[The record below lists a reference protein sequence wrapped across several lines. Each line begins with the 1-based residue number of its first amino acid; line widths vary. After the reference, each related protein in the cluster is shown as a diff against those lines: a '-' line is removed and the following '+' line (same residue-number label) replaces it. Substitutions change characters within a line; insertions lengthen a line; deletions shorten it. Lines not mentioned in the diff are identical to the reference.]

1 MKINRR
7 LMLGSLAGLAA
18 ATFAGVSAP
27 VHAADQITLNVLYN
41 LPGFTKFHQP
51 LADEFMKNNPDIK
64 INFLAPAAGYNEGQ
78 QQVLRAAVTGN
89 LPDVYFSGYNMTAEL
104 VHTLLPRQQI
114 TDLTP
119 FIAAEG
125 GQAFLDKNYSPK
137 MAALGQIDGKQFGLP
152 VNASSPIM
160 YINAD
165 LVKKAGGDPDNM
177 PTTFPEL
184 IALAKKIHTLDPKIA
199 GMGYDINSWPD
210 DWLWQALVYEQGGK
224 LVDPATKKVA
234 FDNEIGLNALK
245 MARQFV
251 TEGGQN
257 LLDWDQSRQQFGAG
271 LTGFIFS
278 TPAHVQTIEGLVGNR
293 FPLKTALFPMD
304 NKEKGGVPT
313 GGNSAVIL
321 TQDKAKQDA
330 AWKYLK
336 WITGPQAQNTI
347 VRITG
352 YLPTNKLA
360 TGPDFL
366 APYYAEHPNV
376 KTASLQADRS
386 LPWAGYP
393 GGDSVRIWRTQRD
406 VIGSVMRGDVTPEA
420 GLKQLVEQTNAL
432 MQ

>member
-1 MKINRR
+1 MTINRR
-7 LMLGSLAGLAA
+7 SLINGMLLGAALTSFVPSMALAKE
-18 ATFAGVSAP
+18 T
-27 VHAADQITLNVLYN
+27 TLNILYN

-64 INFLAPAAGYNEGQ
+64 INFLAPAVGYNEGQ

-89 LPDVYFSGYNMTAEL
+89 LPDVYFSGYNLTGEL
-104 VHTLLPRQQI
+104 VHTLAPRNQI
-114 TDLTP
+114 TDLAP
-119 FIAAEG
+119 FIEAEG
-125 GQAFLDKNYSPK
+125 GQEFLDKNYSPK
-137 MAALGQIDGKQFGLP
+137 MAALGQVDGKQYGLP

-160 YINAD
+160 FINAD
-165 LVKKAGGDPDNM
+165 LVKKAGGDPENM
-177 PTTFPEL
+177 PKTFAGL
-184 IALAKKIHTLDPKIA
+184 IELAKKIHALDPKIA
-199 GMGYDINSWPD
+199 GMGYDINGWPD
-210 DWLWQALVYEQGGK
+210 DWLWQSLIFQQGGK
-224 LVDPATKKVA
+224 LVDEDTKKVA

-245 MARQFV
+245 LTRQFV

-278 TPAHVQTIEGLVGNR
+278 TPAHVQTIEGLVGDR
-293 FPLKTALFPMD
+293 FKLATTTFPLD
-304 NKEKGGVPT
+304 NPETGGVPT

-321 TQDKAKQDA
+321 TQDKEKQDA

-336 WITGPQAQNTI
+336 WVTGPQAQNVI

-366 APYYAEHPNV
+366 EPYYKDHPNV

-406 VIGSVMRGDVTPEA
+406 IIGTVMRGEVTPED
-420 GLKQLVEQTNAL
+420 GLKQIVEQTNAL
-432 MQ
+432 MK

>member
-7 LMLGSLAGLAA
+7 AVMSGLALGMA
-18 ATFAGVSAP
+18 FAGFAKP
-27 VHAADQITLNVLYN
+27 VLANEITLNVLYN

-51 LADEFMKNNPDIK
+51 LADEFMKKNPDVK
-64 INFLAPAAGYNEGQ
+64 INFLAPAEGYNQGQ
-78 QQVLRAAVTGN
+78 QQVLRSAVTGN
-89 LPDVYFSGYNMTAEL
+89 LPDVYFSGYNLTAEL
-104 VHTLLPRQQI
+104 VHALAPRNQI
-114 TDLTP
+114 TDLGP
-119 FIAAEG
+119 FIQAEG

-137 MAALGQIDGKQFGLP
+137 MAALGQIDGKQYGLP
-152 VNASSPIM
+152 VNASSPII
-160 YINAD
+160 YINSE
-165 LVKKAGGDPDNM
+165 LVTKAGGDPDKM

-184 IALAKKIHTLDPKIA
+184 IALAKKIKALDPKLA
-199 GMGYDINSWPD
+199 GMSYDINGWGD
-210 DWLWQALVYEQGGK
+210 DWLWQALVFEQGGK
-224 LVDPATKKVA
+224 LVDDKTKTVA

-278 TPAHVQTIEGLVGNR
+278 TPAHVQTIQGLVGDR
-293 FPLKTALFPMD
+293 FKLKTATFPLD

-321 TQDKAKQDA
+321 TQEKAKQDA

-336 WITGPQAQNTI
+336 WITGPEAQNTI

-366 APYYAEHPNV
+366 APYYAENPNV

-386 LPWAGYP
+386 LPWGAYP
-393 GGDSVRIWRTQRD
+393 GGESVRIWRTQRD
-406 VIGSVMRGDVTPEA
+406 IIGTVMRGEVTPEA
-420 GLKQLVEQTNAL
+420 GLKQIVEQTNAL
-432 MQ
+432 MK

>member
-1 MKINRR
+1 MLINRR
-7 LMLGSLAGLAA
+7 ALLGSIALAA
-18 ATFAGVSAP
+18 ALAGSATSSL
-27 VHAADQITLNVLYN
+27 AADQVILNVLYN

-64 INFLAPAAGYNEGQ
+64 ISFLAPAASYNDGQ
-78 QQVLRAAVTGN
+78 QQVLRAAVTGD

-104 VHTLLPRQQI
+104 VHTLAPRNQI
-114 TDLTP
+114 TELTP
-119 FIAAEG
+119 FIEAEG
-125 GQAFLDKNYSPK
+125 GQAFLDKNYTPK
-137 MAALGQIDGKQFGLP
+137 MAALGQIDGKQYGLP
-152 VNASSPIM
+152 VNASSPII
-160 YINAD
+160 YINAE
-165 LVKKAGGDPDNM
+165 LVTKAGGDPNNM
-177 PTTFPEL
+177 PKTFPEL
-184 IALAKKIHTLDPKIA
+184 VELAKKIHALDPKIA
-199 GMGYDINSWPD
+199 GMGYDINGWPD
-210 DWLWQALVYEQGGK
+210 DWLWQALVYEQGGT
-224 LVDPATKKVA
+224 LVDPATSTVA
-234 FDNEIGLNALK
+234 FNNEIGLNALK
-245 MARQFV
+245 LARSFV

-278 TPAHVQTIEGLVGNR
+278 TPAHVQTIEGLVGDR
-293 FPLKTALFPMD
+293 FHLKTATFPLD

-321 TQDKAKQDA
+321 TQDKVKQDA

-336 WITGPQAQNTI
+336 WVTGPEAQNTI

-360 TGPDFL
+360 TGPNYL

-406 VIGSVMRGDVTPEA
+406 IIGAVMRGELTPEN
-420 GLKQLVEQTNAL
+420 GLNQLVEQTNAL
-432 MQ
+432 MK

>member
-1 MKINRR
+1 MITTRR
-7 LMLGSLAGLAA
+7 TALGGLAA
-18 ATFAGVSAP
+18 ALTLFSVGLPAR
-27 VHAADQITLNVLYN
+27 ADDKVTLNVLYN

-51 LADEFMKNNPDIK
+51 LADQFMKAHPNVT

-89 LPDVYFSGYNMTAEL
+89 LPDVYFSGFNLTGEL
-104 VHTLLPRQQI
+104 VHTLKPRGQI
-114 TDLTP
+114 TDLGP
-119 FIAAEG
+119 FIQKEG
-125 GQAFLDKNYSPK
+125 GQSFMDKNYSPK
-137 MAALGQIDGKQFGLP
+137 MAALGQVDGQQYGLP
-152 VNASSPIM
+152 VNASSPIL

-165 LVKKAGGDPDNM
+165 LVKKAGGDPENM
-177 PTTFPEL
+177 PRTFAGLVEL
-184 IALAKKIHTLDPKIA
+184 AAKIHALDPKIA
-199 GMGYDINSWPD
+199 GMGYDINGWPD
-210 DWLWQALVYEQGGK
+210 DWLWQALIREQGGEI
-224 LVDPATKKVA
+224 VDAATKTVG

-245 MARQFV
+245 LTRRFV
-251 TEGGQN
+251 TEGGQT

-278 TPAHVQTIEGLVGNR
+278 TPAHVQTIEGLVGDR
-293 FPLKTALFPMD
+293 FPLKTATFPLD
-304 NKEKGGVPT
+304 NAEKGGVPT

-330 AWKYLK
+330 AWDYLK
-336 WITGPQAQNTI
+336 WITGPQAQNQI

-360 TGPDFL
+360 TGPDYL

-406 VIGSVMRGDVTPEA
+406 IIGTVMRGEVTPEA
-420 GLKQLVEQTNAL
+420 GLKQIVEQTNAL
-432 MQ
+432 MK

>member
-1 MKINRR
+1 MNITRR
-7 LMLGSLAGLAA
+7 TAVSGLALGLALFGYAQPSLAED
-18 ATFAGVSAP
+18 V
-27 VHAADQITLNVLYN
+27 TLNVLYN

-51 LADEFMKNNPDIK
+51 LADQFMKNNPDIK
-64 INFLAPAAGYNEGQ
+64 INFLAPAASYNDGQ

-104 VHTLLPRQQI
+104 VHTLAPRQEI
-114 TDLTP
+114 TDLAP

-125 GQAFLDKNYSPK
+125 GQAFLDENYSPK
-137 MAALGQIDGKQFGLP
+137 MAALGQIDGKQYGLP

-160 YINAD
+160 FVNAD
-165 LVKKAGGDPDNM
+165 LVKKAGGDPEHM
-177 PTTFPEL
+177 PTTFKGLIEL
-184 IALAKKIHTLDPKIA
+184 ASKIHAQDPKIA
-199 GMGYDINSWPD
+199 GMGYDINGWPD

-224 LVDPATKKVA
+224 LVDEKTKTVA

-245 MARQFV
+245 MCRQFV
-251 TEGGQN
+251 TEGGQT

-278 TPAHVQTIEGLVGNR
+278 TPAHVQTIEGLVGER
-293 FPLKTALFPMD
+293 FKLTTAVFPRD
-304 NKEKGGVPT
+304 NVENGGVPT

-321 TQDKAKQDA
+321 TQDKAKQAA

-336 WITGPQAQNTI
+336 WVTGPEAQNQI

-352 YLPTNKLA
+352 YLPTNKRA
-360 TGPDFL
+360 TGPDYL
-366 APYYAEHPNV
+366 APYYADHPNV

-406 VIGSVMRGDVTPEA
+406 IIGTVMRGEVSPED
-420 GLKQLVEQTNAL
+420 GLKQIVEQTNAL
-432 MQ
+432 MK

>member
-1 MKINRR
+1 MKMSRR
-7 LMLGSLAGLAA
+7 TALSGLAIGLAVAGLGKPA
-18 ATFAGVSAP
+18 FA
-27 VHAADQITLNVLYN
+27 QEMTLEVLYN

-78 QQVLRAAVTGN
+78 QQVLRSAVTGN
-89 LPDVYFSGYNMTAEL
+89 LPDVYFSGYNLTAEL
-104 VHTLLPRQQI
+104 VHTLAPRNQI
-114 TDLTP
+114 TDLGP
-119 FIAAEG
+119 FIEAEG
-125 GQAFLDKNYSPK
+125 AAFLDENYSPK
-137 MAALGQIDGKQFGLP
+137 MAALGQIDGKQYGLP
-152 VNASSPIM
+152 VNASSPII

-165 LVKKAGGDPDNM
+165 LVRKAGGDPDNM
-177 PTTFPEL
+177 PKTFAGLIEL
-184 IALAKKIHTLDPKIA
+184 AGKIHDLDSTVA
-199 GMGYDINSWPD
+199 GMGYDINGWPD
-210 DWLWQALVYEQGGK
+210 DWLWQALIFQQGGQ
-224 LVDPATKKVA
+224 LVDPATKTVA

-245 MARQFV
+245 LARQFV
-251 TEGGQN
+251 TEGHQT

-271 LTGFIFS
+271 QTGFIFS
-278 TPAHVQTIEGLVGNR
+278 TPAHVQTIQGLVGDR
-293 FPLKTALFPMD
+293 FELKTATFPLD
-304 NKEKGGVPT
+304 NAENGGVPT

-336 WITGPQAQNTI
+336 WITGPEAQNTI

-360 TGPDFL
+360 TGENFL
-366 APYYAEHPNV
+366 APYYVENPNV

-406 VIGSVMRGDVTPEA
+406 IIGAVMRGEVTPED
-420 GLKQLVEQTNAL
+420 GLKQIVDQTNGL
-432 MQ
+432 MN

>member
-1 MKINRR
+1 MNINRR
-7 LMLGSLAGLAA
+7 TALGGLVLGLAA
-18 ATFAGVSAP
+18 AGLGQPTL
-27 VHAADQITLNVLYN
+27 AADKITLDVLYN

-51 LADEFMKNNPDIK
+51 LADEFMKKNPDVT

-89 LPDVYFSGYNMTAEL
+89 LPDVYFSGYNLTAEL
-104 VHTLLPRQQI
+104 VHTLEPRKQI
-114 TDLTP
+114 TDLGP
-119 FIAAEG
+119 FIEADG

-137 MAALGQIDGKQFGLP
+137 MAALGQIDGKQYGLP
-152 VNASSPIM
+152 VNASSPII
-160 YINAD
+160 YITAD
-165 LVKKAGGDPDNM
+165 LVSKAGGDPDNM
-177 PTTFPEL
+177 PKTFAGLIEL
-184 IALAKKIHTLDPKIA
+184 AAKIHALDPKVA
-199 GMGYDINSWPD
+199 GMGYDINGWPD
-210 DWLWQALVYEQGGK
+210 DWLWQALIVQQGGK
-224 LVDPATKKVA
+224 MVDTATKTA
-234 FDNEIGLNALK
+234 GFDNEIGLNALK
-245 MARQFV
+245 LVRQFV
-251 TEGGQN
+251 TEGHQT

-278 TPAHVQTIEGLVGNR
+278 TPAHVQTVEGLVGDR
-293 FPLKTALFPMD
+293 FKLKTATFPLD
-304 NKEKGGVPT
+304 NAEKGGVPT

-336 WITGPQAQNTI
+336 WITGPEAQNLI

-360 TGPDFL
+360 TGPEFL

-406 VIGSVMRGDVTPEA
+406 IIGTVMRGEVTPEE
-420 GLKQLVEQTNAL
+420 GLKQIVAQTNAL
-432 MQ
+432 MN